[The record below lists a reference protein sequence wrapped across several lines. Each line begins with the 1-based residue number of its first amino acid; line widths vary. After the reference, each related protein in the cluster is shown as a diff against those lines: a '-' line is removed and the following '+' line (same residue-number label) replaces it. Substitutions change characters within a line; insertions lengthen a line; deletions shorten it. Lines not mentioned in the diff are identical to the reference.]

1 MKEISENV
9 VIDASLS
16 GVTVGVIKT
25 PKGVIFIDSPLTPKD
40 VQSWRT
46 TAMKNDSGPSRVHIL
61 LDEHFDRTACAVPI
75 KSPVFAHEKTSKAI
89 QSRPTTFR
97 FPASDTGSE
106 WELYPEIGPMQW
118 INPEITFTQ
127 SMKLELDDDI
137 VVELDY
143 HPGPSKGAIWVGM
156 PYQKIVFI
164 GDAVIVEEPPFL
176 ENADIDLWLETLELL
191 KSDTYKDYTIISGR
205 SGVIERNDIQE
216 QIKFLNFVQKR
227 LEKFSI
233 KAIDAGQ
240 VEKLAASLLETFPTK
255 TKRIQ
260 EHYKARL
267 KWGINQ
273 YYGRSV
279 R

>member
-1 MKEISENV
+1 MKQISENV
-9 VIDASLS
+9 VIDTSLS

-46 TAMKNDSGPSRVHIL
+46 TALKNDSGPSRLHIL

-75 KSPVFAHEKTSKAI
+75 KSPVLAHEKTSKAI
-89 QSRPTTFR
+89 LNRPTTFR
-97 FPASDTGSE
+97 FPAADTGSE

-127 SMKLELDDDI
+127 SIRLELDDD

-143 HPGPSKGAIWVGM
+143 HPGPSKGAIWVGL
-156 PYQKIVFI
+156 PGQKIVFI
-164 GDAVIVEEPPFL
+164 GDAVIVEEPPFF
-176 ENADIDLWLETLELL
+176 ENADIDLWLESLELL
-191 KSDTYKDYTIISGR
+191 KSEHYKDYTMISGR
-205 SGVIERNDIQE
+205 SGVIQRNDIQE
-216 QIKFLNFVQKR
+216 QMKFLNLVKKR
-227 LEKFSI
+227 LEKLST

-240 VEKLAASLLETFPTK
+240 TEKLTISLLEEYPTK

>member
-9 VIDASLS
+9 IIDTSLS

-46 TAMKNDSGPSRVHIL
+46 IAVKTDSGPSRLQIL

-75 KSPVFAHEKTSKAI
+75 KCPVLAHEKTSKAI
-89 QSRPTTFR
+89 QSRPSTFR
-97 FPASDTGSE
+97 LPTSDTGSE

-127 SMKLELDDDI
+127 AMKLELDDD

-156 PYQKIVFI
+156 PGQKIVFI
-164 GDAVIVEEPPFL
+164 GDTVVVEEPPFL
-176 ENADIDLWLETLELL
+176 ENADIDLWLEELEILR
-191 KSDTYKDYTIISGR
+191 SDKYKGYTIISGR
-205 SGVIERNDIQE
+205 SGVIEKNDVQD
-216 QIKFLNFVQKR
+216 QIRFLNLAKKR
-227 LEKFSI
+227 LEKFSTKI
-233 KAIDAGQ
+233 IDAGQ
-240 VEKLAASLLETFPTK
+240 VEKLAISFLETFPTK

-273 YYGRSV
+273 YYGRTI